1 MPSILPGV
9 IIVTMIIPRLTKNA
23 IKVLERRYLKK
34 NLQGK
39 VIETPAEMFHR
50 VAHHI
55 AQADKAYKAK
65 GAIRKTEAIFYD
77 MMARLEFLPNS
88 PTLMNAGRELG
99 QLAAC
104 FVIPVEDSLDSIFEA
119 VKITAMIH
127 QTGGGTGFSFSKLR
141 PKDDPVSTTGGIASG
156 PVSFMKVFNTGTEVI
171 KQGGTRRGA
180 NMGVLR
186 VDHPDII
193 EFIWVKDNPEEL
205 VNFNISVAVTDKFMK
220 AAVKD
225 NTYSLINPRTG
236 KVVRRLKARD
246 VFRQITEAAWKTGDP
261 GVLFI
266 DRINR
271 QNPTRK
277 IGEIEAT
284 NPCGEQPLHPYEA
297 CNLGSINMTKMLRK
311 VKGIYKIDYN
321 KLSKTVQEGIHF
333 LDNVIDM
340 NRYPLTQIGAI
351 TRANRRVGLGVMGFA
366 DMLIMLGIPYNSEDA
381 LKTAEEVMGII
392 QSVSREA
399 SSQLAKERGTFQN
412 FARSVYYDS
421 GGPPMRN
428 ATVTTVAPTGTLS
441 IIAGCSSSIEPL
453 YAVSFV
459 RDVLDDVKLLEINP
473 LFKKMA
479 ARRGIYDEGL
489 VTAISSSESIQD
501 IPSIPQD
508 MKELFVT
515 AFDIPPAW
523 HVRMQA
529 AFQKYVDNAVSKTI
543 NLPHTAT
550 REDVE
555 AAYLEAYQLGC
566 KGVTVFR
573 TGSRKKQVL
582 SCVNVLYC

>member
-1 MPSILPGV
+1 
-9 IIVTMIIPRLTKNA
+9 
-23 IKVLERRYLKK
+23 
-34 NLQGK
+34 
-39 VIETPAEMFHR
+39 MFQR
-50 VAHHI
+50 VARHV
-55 AQADKAYKAK
+55 AQADRIYQPKEK
-65 GAIRKTEAIFYD
+65 GTLQKTEAVFYD

-88 PTLMNAGRELG
+88 PTLMNAGKELG

-127 QTGGGTGFSFSKLR
+127 QTGGGTGFSFSRLR

-186 VDHPDII
+186 VDHPDIL
-193 EFIWVKDNPEEL
+193 EFIWVKENPEEL
-205 VNFNISVAVTDKFMK
+205 VNFNISVAVTDRFMK
-220 AAVKD
+220 ALEKD
-225 NTYSLINPRTG
+225 ETYPLINPRTG
-236 KVVRRLKARD
+236 KVVRRLKAGD
-246 VFRQITEAAWKTGDP
+246 VLRQITEAAWKTGDP

-266 DRINR
+266 DRINK

-297 CNLGSINMTKMLRK
+297 CNLGSINLTRMLK
-311 VKGIYKIDYN
+311 KAKGSYQIDFD
-321 KLSKTVQEGIHF
+321 KLSDTVKAGIHF

-340 NRYPLTQIGAI
+340 NRYPLPQIEAI
-351 TRANRRVGLGVMGFA
+351 TRANRRIGLGVMGFA
-366 DMLIMLGIPYNSEDA
+366 DMLIMLGIPYHSEEA
-381 LKTAEEVMGII
+381 IKTAEEVMSFI
-392 QSVSREA
+392 QAVSREA
-399 SSQLAKERGTFQN
+399 SQQLAKERGGFPN
-412 FARSVYYDS
+412 FEKSVYYTS
-421 GGPPMRN
+421 GSLLMRN
-428 ATVTTVAPTGTLS
+428 ATTTTVAPTGTLS
-441 IIAGCSSSIEPL
+441 IIAGCSSGIEPL
-453 YAVSFV
+453 YAVSFI
-459 RDVLDDVKLLEINP
+459 RDVLDDVKLLEVNP
-473 LFKKMA
+473 LFKEMA
-479 ARRGIYDEGL
+479 LRRGIFNEDL
-489 VTAISSSESIQD
+489 VSAISASESIQN
-501 IPSIPQD
+501 IPAIPQD
-508 MKELFVT
+508 MKELFLT
-515 AFDIPPAW
+515 AFDIPPRW

-543 NLPHTAT
+543 NLPHDAT

-555 AAYLEAYQLGC
+555 DAYLEAYRLGC

-573 TGSRKKQVL
+573 TGSRRKQVL

>member
-1 MPSILPGV
+1 
-9 IIVTMIIPRLTKNA
+9 
-23 IKVLERRYLKK
+23 
-34 NLQGK
+34 
-39 VIETPAEMFHR
+39 MFRR
-50 VAHHI
+50 VARHV
-55 AQADKAYKAK
+55 AQADKIYRHK
-65 GAIRKTEAIFYD
+65 GTLKKTEAMFYD

-88 PTLMNAGRELG
+88 PTLMNAGKELG

-193 EFIWVKDNPEEL
+193 EFIWVKENPEEL
-205 VNFNISVAVTDKFMK
+205 VNFNISVAVTDSFMK
-220 AAVKD
+220 ALEKD
-225 NTYSLINPRTG
+225 ETYPLINPRTG
-236 KVVRRLKARD
+236 KVVRRLKAVD

-266 DRINR
+266 DRINK
-271 QNPTRK
+271 QNPTRM

-297 CNLGSINMTKMLRK
+297 CNLGSINLTRMLKR
-311 VKGIYKIDYN
+311 VKGTYQIDFD
-321 KLSKTVQEGIHF
+321 KLSDTVKRGIHF
-333 LDNVIDM
+333 LDNVIDI
-340 NRYPLTQIGAI
+340 NRYPLPQIETI
-351 TRANRRVGLGVMGFA
+351 TRANRRIGLGVMGFA
-366 DMLIMLGIPYNSEDA
+366 DMLIMLGIPYYSEEA
-381 LKTAEEVMGII
+381 IKTAEEVMNFI
-392 QSVSREA
+392 QTVSREA
-399 SSQLAKERGTFQN
+399 SQQLAKERGGFPN
-412 FARSVYYDS
+412 FEKSVYYSS
-421 GGPPMRN
+421 GSPLMRN
-428 ATVTTVAPTGTLS
+428 ATTTTIAPTGTLS
-441 IIAGCSSSIEPL
+441 IIAGCSSGIEPL
-453 YAVSFV
+453 YAISFI

-473 LFKKMA
+473 LFKEMA
-479 ARRGIYDEGL
+479 IRRGIYNEDL
-489 VTAISSSESIQD
+489 VSAISASESIQN
-501 IPSIPQD
+501 IPAIPRD
-508 MKELFVT
+508 MKELFLT
-515 AFDIPPAW
+515 AFDIPPKW

-529 AFQKYVDNAVSKTI
+529 AFQKHVDNAVSKTI
-543 NLPHTAT
+543 NLPHDAT

-555 AAYLEAYQLGC
+555 DAYLEAYRLGC

-573 TGSRKKQVL
+573 TGSRRKQVL